1 MSKYIKNVVSAEKQP
16 PAKKKAAGKKPAPKK
31 KVKE

>member
-1 MSKYIKNVVSAEKQP
+1 MSKYIKNVVDAEKQP
-16 PAKKKAAGKKPAPKK
+16 PTKKKTAKKKAAPKK